1 MTFIPGIEF
10 SAIHDIYDCHILGYN
25 IDYKNENLLEVCR
38 LIRRKRQRKIIQVL
52 KYILSEYMVNI
63 LYEHTLRI
71 RKMDATVFPF
81 EALNLESN
89 LRFIYWLS
97 NSFCKKIFK
106 FRV

>member
-1 MTFIPGIEF
+1 
-10 SAIHDIYDCHILGYN
+10 
-25 IDYKNENLLEVCR
+25 
-38 LIRRKRQRKIIQVL
+38 
-52 KYILSEYMVNI
+52 MVNI